1 MLLVLFSY
9 RDSALLWNCFAISL
23 LKHDIIWCCSLLLSL
38 HRLECSYEP
47 YRIRSNQAW
56 TPQIRRSLN
65 ETVYAW
71 ITRIRLHYWYIV
83 DRYSGIYDYVRC
95 ISRRCQVIIWQ
106 MTSFFCRRVEHAQDM
121 RYIIMDLQVCH
132 LWRRSDHNS
141 RWSVNVVVRL
151 WYTVLRDLKM
161 KRYIH
166 VTIIHSSLN
175 ILHLLLPL
183 SCAINYSLQCCGYY
197 SFIMQ

>member
-1 MLLVLFSY
+1 MISQLQNIRYSRTSGMNRTTCIIDCILCTSGWLYLFVYSMQKKLYFFNHLIHYCSFMPATSYELHQYHLLLLVLFSY

-23 LKHDIIWCCSLLLSL
+23 LKHDIICCCSLLLL

-47 YRIRSNQAW
+47 YLIRSNQAW

-121 RYIIMDLQVCH
+121 RYIIMD
-132 LWRRSDHNS
+132 
-141 RWSVNVVVRL
+141 
-151 WYTVLRDLKM
+151 
-161 KRYIH
+161 
-166 VTIIHSSLN
+166 
-175 ILHLLLPL
+175 
-183 SCAINYSLQCCGYY
+183 
-197 SFIMQ
+197 